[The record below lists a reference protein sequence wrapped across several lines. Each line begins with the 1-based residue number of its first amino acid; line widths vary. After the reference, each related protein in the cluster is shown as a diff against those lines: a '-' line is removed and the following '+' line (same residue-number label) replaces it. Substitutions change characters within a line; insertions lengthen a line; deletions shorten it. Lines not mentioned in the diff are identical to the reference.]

1 MYYCA
6 SELHMS
12 TITHTKS
19 YTQPQENWRQQYDAV
34 THDDV
39 IDAYLKGK
47 QAGKDE
53 AKIPM
58 IKLFEQN
65 LNKAQEKSEE
75 LYQEIK
81 TLGFNIDSIHLKAD
95 NVTNFMAL
103 VIADFKDYVN
113 EEFLKAIAISRQLKN
128 SNDAEDFTLNFY
140 FTYHAETLNEHC
152 LESDGYFLKYNVRE

>member
-1 MYYCA
+1 
-6 SELHMS
+6 MS